1 MAENVLETA
10 RLLAA
15 RFAVLRTRDF
25 ERNGVPRRHLTEL
38 VETGLW
44 ERSGRGLYQSALLSP
59 DPNRT
64 LTEVARRSPCAVVC
78 LLSALRFHELT
89 TETPSEVWIAV
100 SRDAWTPRM
109 DSVRL
114 KVVRL
119 SGQSF
124 TEGVEEHQIEG
135 VTVRVYSVAKTVADC
150 FKFRNQIGTSVALE
164 ALRDAWRTRKAT
176 IDELWRFSKICRVSN
191 VIRPYLEAVVQ

>member
-1 MAENVLETA
+1 MAENIRETA
-10 RLLAA
+10 RTLAA

-25 ERNGVPRRHLTEL
+25 ERNGVPRRYLTEL

-44 ERSGRGLYQSALLSP
+44 ERSGRGLYQSALISP

-64 LTEVARRSPCAVVC
+64 LAEVARQSPRAVVC

-119 SGQSF
+119 SVQSF

-135 VTVRVYSVAKTVADC
+135 VTVRVYSAAKTVADC

-176 IDELWRFSKICRVSN
+176 ADELWRFAKICRVSN